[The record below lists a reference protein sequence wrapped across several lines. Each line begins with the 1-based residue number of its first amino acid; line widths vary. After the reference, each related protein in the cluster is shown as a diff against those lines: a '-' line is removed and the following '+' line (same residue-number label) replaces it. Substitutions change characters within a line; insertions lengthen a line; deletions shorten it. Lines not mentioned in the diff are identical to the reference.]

1 MSFAFLS
8 YTLLPTRANHD
19 SPPLPLC
26 PSHRH
31 RTLTRPAVIQTSPS
45 PSPVFRAIEV
55 RAQSSTSLT
64 YSVGRSSKPQF
75 LDALK
80 DAIVKASRSLALQKR
95 VATLTIIFLKSNSE
109 STPSNDLSRVIPVAK
124 KTLAVHSVLAR
135 STVFFGCT
143 TAEHPGTDSPSAIVT
158 LVYFPEKT
166 YLRPFYV
173 DPGAFDL
180 DWTQQQWYN
189 IIERSPVQSPQ
200 QTIMLLCHPDFEA
213 TADVLSS
220 LDFAFP
226 GVRKL
231 GATAGHTNALDQVY
245 LFNSDGSLTN
255 GAIGLAM
262 SSPHVQVDVTV
273 AQGARGV
280 GPVLEVVEVKN
291 GNELTKVKEV
301 GTATEAEGPPMTLLD
316 MWAGTDAIT
325 QEDRAYAREYLL
337 MGIEVPKVVDLA
349 VSSVSSAKGRETGKS
364 VDAEDERRKPV
375 EMVIR
380 KVVGFDDDARSL
392 AVQGGDVRLGSRVQ
406 FQIRDERAAEA
417 ELDTLF
423 NRLIL
428 EGSSKAMDG
437 MSLMGALLIVDS
449 ERGGN
454 LYGDVAA
461 DMDRRMY
468 EERFPVP
475 LAMLT
480 SEQQIGPLP
489 SGGLLGT
496 AGNCFLLSASALYVS
511 LYGRTSDGNEEL

>member
-1 MSFAFLS
+1 MD
-8 YTLLPTRANHD
+8 N
-19 SPPLPLC
+19 
-26 PSHRH
+26 
-31 RTLTRPAVIQTSPS
+31 
-45 PSPVFRAIEV
+45 
-55 RAQSSTSLT
+55 
-64 YSVGRSSKPQF
+64 
-75 LDALK
+75 
-80 DAIVKASRSLALQKR
+80 
-95 VATLTIIFLKSNSE
+95 
-109 STPSNDLSRVIPVAK
+109 
-124 KTLAVHSVLAR
+124 
-135 STVFFGCT
+135 
-143 TAEHPGTDSPSAIVT
+143 PSAVVT
-158 LVYFPEKT
+158 LVYFPKQT
-166 YLRPFYV
+166 HLRPFYI
-173 DPGAFDL
+173 DPGSFNL
-180 DWTQQQWYN
+180 DWTQQHWYN
-189 IIERSPVQSPQ
+189 IVGRPAVQRPQ

-213 TADVLSS
+213 TADMLSS

-245 LFNSDGSLTN
+245 LFNANGSLRD
-255 GAIGLAM
+255 GAIGLAL
-262 SSPHVQVDVTV
+262 SSPHIQVDVTV

-280 GPVLEVVEVKN
+280 GPMLEVVEVRN
-291 GNELTKVKEV
+291 GNEITRVKEV

-349 VSSVSSAKGRETGKS
+349 VSSVSSARGSGVAKS
-364 VDAEDERRKPV
+364 IDAGDERRKPV
-375 EMVIR
+375 ELVIR
-380 KVVGFDDDARSL
+380 KVVGFDEGARSL
-392 AVQGGDVRLGSRVQ
+392 AVQGNDVRLGCRVQ

-417 ELDTLF
+417 ELEALF
-423 NRLIL
+423 NRLML

-475 LAMLT
+475 LAILT

-496 AGNCFLLSASALYVS
+496 AGNSFLLSASALYVS
-511 LYGRTSDGNEEL
+511 FYGRVSDKIEQAEG